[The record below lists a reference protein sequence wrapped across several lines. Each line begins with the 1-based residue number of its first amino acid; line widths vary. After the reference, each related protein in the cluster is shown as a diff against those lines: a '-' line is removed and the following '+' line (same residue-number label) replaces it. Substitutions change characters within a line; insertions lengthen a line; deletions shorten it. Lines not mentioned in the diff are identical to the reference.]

1 VDVLIGFGTQA
12 AIYTRLKSCKPPT
25 EHAIRIFQVALR
37 FYGCHSRYFRD
48 IREANHLRKLFAVVS
63 LFTADLFC
71 LPGSLGVC
79 LMANV
84 LCKQAKRAVHKHT
97 FTIFLPLPLRIS
109 PVYLAHFNYI
119 SIWIWMPS
127 ESSFP
132 AGATSSA
139 VILLTYLLTHFRSPT
154 LWLTAHWREID
165 THFPSICSTQR
176 KAPKGVSLLNNVSTF
191 AWQLIRF

>member
-1 VDVLIGFGTQA
+1 LSHAISCGDRVATCASTTLRTRPRKKSTKPWSRFILSETVDVLIGFGTQA

-84 LCKQAKRAVHKHT
+84 QCKQAKRAVHKHT

-119 SIWIWMPS
+119 S
-127 ESSFP
+127 
-132 AGATSSA
+132 
-139 VILLTYLLTHFRSPT
+139 V
-154 LWLTAHWREID
+154 
-165 THFPSICSTQR
+165 
-176 KAPKGVSLLNNVSTF
+176 
-191 AWQLIRF
+191 